1 MTDTT
6 RHCGLTAHL
15 IIPELRDFLVLHGRI
30 IPDEVGS
37 LVIIPGL
44 DETHLT
50 DDYPNYRRKAQLK
63 GFLYRCFLKD
73 YLKKNT
79 KYSYMDKKY
88 LK

>member
-1 MTDTT
+1 MQIDKILVWNSSDQISDSDSMTDTT

-30 IPDEVGS
+30 IPDEVGG

-63 GFLYRCFLKD
+63 GFL
-73 YLKKNT
+73 
-79 KYSYMDKKY
+79 
-88 LK
+88 